1 MTECMRLSWRCQVE
15 TKRCT
20 CSASYSEVIE
30 DTTVTSLLSPYC
42 SWDITSLEKLELT
55 TFDVE
60 TSEFFWEI
68 SLVLSDCS
76 N

>member
-1 MTECMRLSWRCQVE
+1 MTECMRLSWRRQVE

-30 DTTVTSLLSPYC
+30 DTTVTSLLSPCC

-55 TFDVE
+55 AFEVE